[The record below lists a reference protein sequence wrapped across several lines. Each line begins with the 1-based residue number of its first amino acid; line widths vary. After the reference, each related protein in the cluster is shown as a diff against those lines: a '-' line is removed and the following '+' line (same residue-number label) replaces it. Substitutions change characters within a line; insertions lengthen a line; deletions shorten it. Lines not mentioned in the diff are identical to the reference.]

1 MKPVISHPWNLSIK
15 EARILQEKLSKK
27 IVLKSRLHFYEIKSI
42 AGIDVSFNN
51 LAKATIVIM
60 SFPEL
65 KVIEYAGVTEK
76 VNFPYIPEFL
86 SFREGPIIISVL
98 KKIKNVPDVFLFDGQ
113 GIAHPRRFGIAS
125 HIGLIFD
132 ITTIGVA
139 KNVLYGKYQ
148 EPCFKRG
155 SKSPLVSP
163 DEEIIGYVLRTKDNT
178 KPVFVSCGHRMD
190 LDLATDIVLASSKF
204 RIPEPIRKAHILSKC

>member
-65 KVIEYAGVTEK
+65 KVIEYTSVTGK
-76 VNFPYIPEFL
+76 VNFPYVPEFL
-86 SFREGPIIISVL
+86 SFREGPIIISAL
-98 KKIKNVPDVFLFDGQ
+98 EKIKNIPDVFLFDGQ
-113 GIAHPRRFGIAS
+113 GIAHPRKFGIAS

-132 ITTIGVA
+132 IATIGVA
-139 KNVLYGKYQ
+139 KSVLCGKYQ
-148 EPCFKRG
+148 EPGFKRG
-155 SKSPLVSP
+155 SKSPLVSH

-178 KPVFVSCGHRMD
+178 KPVFVSCGHRID

>member
-42 AGIDVSFNN
+42 AGIDVSFGN

-65 KVIEYAGVTEK
+65 KVIEYTSVTGK
-76 VNFPYIPEFL
+76 VNFPYVPEFL
-86 SFREGPIIISVL
+86 SFREGPIIISAL
-98 KKIKNVPDVFLFDGQ
+98 KKIKNIPDVFLFDGQ
-113 GIAHPRRFGIAS
+113 GIAHPRKFGIAS

-132 ITTIGVA
+132 IATIGVA
-139 KNVLYGKYQ
+139 KSILCGKYQ
-148 EPCFKRG
+148 EPGFKRG
-155 SKSPLVSP
+155 SKSPLVSH

-178 KPVFVSCGHRMD
+178 KPVFVSCGHRID